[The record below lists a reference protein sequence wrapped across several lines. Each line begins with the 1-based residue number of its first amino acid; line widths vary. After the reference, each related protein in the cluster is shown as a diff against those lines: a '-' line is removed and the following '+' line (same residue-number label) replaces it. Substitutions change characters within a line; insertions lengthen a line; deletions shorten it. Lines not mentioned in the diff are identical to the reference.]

1 MTNAPPDRASSAG
14 RDIGTRVGIVA
25 IGRNEG
31 ERLRR
36 CLTSIDVA
44 GAPAVYVDSGSTDGS
59 SALAATLGVHVV
71 QLDMAQPFT
80 AARARNAGFQAL
92 IARDP
97 GLEFVQFVDG
107 DCEFERGWLA
117 VAVRFLDE
125 RPEIAVAC
133 GRRRERFPEASF
145 YNRLCDA
152 EWNTPVG
159 EARAC
164 GGDALMRASA
174 VLAVD
179 GFDAGLPAGE
189 EPELCHR
196 LRGQGWLVWRLDAPM
211 TIHDAA
217 MHRFRQWW
225 LRAVRSG
232 LGYAQTWRAT
242 SGRPQPLY
250 RRECLRAVAWTL
262 GVIGLAIGA
271 AAAWG
276 WAALLVAPA
285 IWGLQFARLAGR
297 HGTGEAALLLLG
309 KVAETVGIATY
320 LRRAI
325 AGRAGGTIFYK

>member
-1 MTNAPPDRASSAG
+1 MANGSPDGAP
-14 RDIGTRVGIVA
+14 RVGIVA

-36 CLTSIDVA
+36 CLTSVDA
-44 GAPAVYVDSGSTDGS
+44 PGAPVVYVDSGSTDGS
-59 SALAATLGVHVV
+59 SAMAEALGAQVV
-71 QLDMAQPFT
+71 QLDMTQPFT
-80 AARARNAGFQAL
+80 AARARNAGLGAL

-97 GLEFVQFVDG
+97 QLELVQFVDG

-117 VAVRFLDE
+117 LATDFLDK
-125 RPEIAVAC
+125 RADVAVAC

-159 EARAC
+159 EAHAC
-164 GGDALMRASA
+164 GGDALMRTSA
-174 VLAVD
+174 VAGVG

-196 LRGQGWLVWRLDAPM
+196 LRQQGWLVWRLDAPM

-232 LGYAQTWRAT
+232 LGYAQAWRAT
-242 SGRPQPLY
+242 SRQPHPLY
-250 RRECLRAVAWTL
+250 RRECLRALAWTL
-262 GVIGLAIGA
+262 GVAIIAVA
-271 AAAWG
+271 ATLAWG
-276 WAALLVAPA
+276 WPALLVAPL
-285 IWGLQFARLAGR
+285 IWGMQFARLTGR
-297 HGTGEAALLLLG
+297 HGTGKAALLLIG
-309 KVAETVGIATY
+309 KAAETVGIATY
-320 LRRAI
+320 LGRAM

>member
-1 MTNAPPDRASSAG
+1 MTTGSPNDASYVG
-14 RDIGTRVGIVA
+14 PRVGIVA

-36 CLTSIDVA
+36 CLTSVDAA
-44 GAPAVYVDSGSTDGS
+44 GAPIVYVDSGSTDGS
-59 SALAATLGVHVV
+59 SAMAGALGAQVV

-80 AARARNAGFQAL
+80 AARARNAGLRAL
-92 IARDP
+92 MAGEP
-97 GLEFVQFVDG
+97 SPEFVQFVDG
-107 DCEFERGWLA
+107 DCEFEHGWLA
-117 VAVRFLDE
+117 RATDFLVE
-125 RPEIAVAC
+125 RPDVAVAC

-152 EWNTPVG
+152 EWDTPVG

-164 GGDALMRASA
+164 GGDALMRTSA
-174 VLAVD
+174 VVAVG

-196 LRGQGWLVWRLDAPM
+196 LRQQGWLVWRLDAPM

-232 LGYAQTWRAT
+232 LGYAQAWRAT
-242 SGRPQPLY
+242 RGQPHPLY
-250 RRECLRAVAWTL
+250 RRECLRALAWTL
-262 GVIGLAIGA
+262 GVVAVAVA
-271 AAAWG
+271 AALSWG
-276 WAALLVAPA
+276 WPALLVAPLL
-285 IWGLQFARLAGR
+285 WGLQFARLAGR
-297 HGTGEAALLLLG
+297 HGTGEAALLMLG
-309 KVAETVGIATY
+309 KAAETVGIATY
-320 LRRAI
+320 LHRAM